1 MGNTGNGDRVLT
13 SRAVPAR
20 VLIHV
25 LIHVLIRVLFS
36 VIFLWGILMQARAES
51 VSPTSNPISNPV
63 LADPQDLAL
72 EPMRVLVEAGE
83 GTLARI
89 QLEGYL
95 KTHPGQLEA
104 LLLLSRSLL
113 LEGKAKAALAPL
125 LAFTQTEGSSAGP
138 EYNWVLGQVL
148 LELGQYREALSQL
161 RLGAT
166 YGSDYRYAMDWAAA
180 AWRLGQPVVAL
191 TAYTRA
197 SELSPLEPWPL
208 LNQGMI
214 LYSQDKISDALER
227 LKMGLAVLKKRQ
239 IITPH
244 PAYVELYFWIGQC
257 YMGLGKRKEAKN
269 AYQTALSYDPNHFG
283 TLRALEKLSE
293 VK

>member
-1 MGNTGNGDRVLT
+1 MGMFGGHVKGNIMGNMGNGDRVLT
-13 SRAVPAR
+13 SRAV
-20 VLIHV
+20 
-25 LIHVLIRVLFS
+25 LIRVLFG
-36 VIFLWGILMQARAES
+36 VVFLWGIPMQTRAES
-51 VSPTSNPISNPV
+51 PTANPIVTNPV

-83 GTLARI
+83 GYLARV

-95 KTHPGQLEA
+95 KTHPGKLEA

-125 LAFTQTEGSSAGP
+125 LAFNQTEGSSAGP

-148 LELGQYREALSQL
+148 LELGQNREALSQL
-161 RLGAT
+161 HLAARF
-166 YGSDYRYAMDWAAA
+166 GSDYRYAMDWAAA
-180 AWRLGQPVVAL
+180 AWRLGQLGVAL
-191 TAYTRA
+191 TAYGRA
-197 SELSPLEPWPL
+197 TELAPLEPWPL

-214 LYSQDKISDALER
+214 LYSQDKTTDALER
-227 LKMGLAVLKKRQ
+227 LRAGLATLKQHQ
-239 IITPH
+239 ISVSH

-257 YMGLGKRKEAKN
+257 HLALNQRKAAKIAFQN
-269 AYQTALSYDPNHFG
+269 ALSYDPNHYG
-283 TLRALEKLSE
+283 SLKALEKLDE